1 MFQCSSCQSVLK
13 GHETLPHVNG
23 SDTVQCVPC
32 HDSWVRAA
40 GRAEAYEQAVE
51 RVERSIGMS
60 STPPERRRRAGNMA
74 STLAVAFD
82 RTLAQVHID
91 LGAAPARR
99 KPKTEERTNGDVDP
113 ICGAA
118 HARGPR
124 VDAYRLA
131 IGKITQALEPFGPA
145 GNRRLFLKGSSSID
159 WHDAARVLAVAFGL
173 PFEQVSKDVEAAFDP
188 TAGAAP

>member
-13 GHETLPHVNG
+13 GHETLPHVDG
-23 SDTVQCVPC
+23 SDTVQCIPC
-32 HDSWVRAA
+32 HDRSVRD
-40 GRAEAYEQAVE
+40 G
-51 RVERSIGMS
+51 
-60 STPPERRRRAGNMA
+60 
-74 STLAVAFD
+74 
-82 RTLAQVHID
+82 
-91 LGAAPARR
+91 
-99 KPKTEERTNGDVDP
+99 
-113 ICGAA
+113 
-118 HARGPR
+118 
-124 VDAYRLA
+124 AYRLA